1 MLLKSTIDTIFQET
15 GKQRGD
21 NISYHCPSCN
31 HRKQKLVYNIKLDIF
46 HCWVCSFR
54 GKGLFKVFKLLGTTR
69 ETQQLYYQH
78 VKYVKNPS
86 VPLESLRVTLYN
98 KLFGD

>member
-46 HCWVCSFR
+46 S
-54 GKGLFKVFKLLGTTR
+54 
-69 ETQQLYYQH
+69 Y
-78 VKYVKNPS
+78 PS
-86 VPLESLRVTLYN
+86 IV
-98 KLFGD
+98 